1 MILASLLASS
11 KYIIVN
17 KDLIQVLGLN
27 EAIILGEL
35 CSEYS
40 YWANNNKLEDNE
52 YFYSTRENIQ
62 KNTGITPHFQRAA
75 MKKLEEK
82 GIIYTRK
89 KGIPCKTYY
98 KIDEDKVIEYLK
110 KAQLFPE
117 DSVVNEMNNKQLTEE
132 TTSTK
137 QSEQQD
143 IDVVNTNNNNINNK
157 KNNNKEHTH
166 AEMEKTKNQFAKTV
180 FMTQEEYNDLIKQYG
195 VDLTK
200 QLIEQ
205 LDLYKQA
212 NRKSYDSDYAAILRW
227 VTTRIREMEKEKQKY
242 DNFKNKQ
249 KSNKCQYTNYEQRK
263 YSPEFLNS
271 LVCNWNHEN
280 ENMEEKENEK

>member
-17 KDLIQVLGLN
+17 KDLIQILGLN

-40 YWANNNKLEDNE
+40 YWANINKLEDNE

-62 KNTGITPHFQRAA
+62 KNTGITPHFQRIA

-82 GIIYTRK
+82 GIIYTKK

-98 KIDEDKVIEYLK
+98 KIDEVKVIEYLK

-117 DSVVNEMNNKQLTEE
+117 NSVVDEMNDKTLTEQ
-132 TTSTK
+132 TTST
-137 QSEQQD
+137 QQEEQQD
-143 IDVVNTNNNNINNK
+143 INEVDINNNNINNK
-157 KNNNKEHTH
+157 KNNKEEHTH
-166 AEMEKTKNQFAKTV
+166 AETTESKKQFAEKV
-180 FMTQEEYNDLIKQYG
+180 FMTQAEYDDLLKQYG
-195 VDLTK
+195 IELTK

-205 LDLYKQA
+205 LNLYKQA
-212 NRKSYDSDYAAILRW
+212 KGEKYDNDYAAILRW
-227 VTTRIREMEKEKQKY
+227 VTTRIREMEKEEQSYK
-242 DNFKNKQ
+242 NFKNKQ
-249 KSNKCQYTNYEQRK
+249 KANTKTFANYEQRE
-263 YSPEFLNS
+263 YSTEFLNN
-271 LVCNWNHEN
+271 LFCNFDKN
-280 ENMEEKENEK
+280 